1 MSFSSANIFIYS
13 HIFLNSSSDFRVS
26 NVLITPKIT
35 FLEKP
40 RVDVLFCSETEW
52 ATDKTGW
59 AKPTQAPPL
68 VAPLA
73 TIVCVSHLFEI

>member
-13 HIFLNSSSDFRVS
+13 HIFLNLFSDLRVS
-26 NVLITPKIT
+26 NVVIMPKIT

-52 ATDKTGW
+52 ATDKSG
-59 AKPTQAPPL
+59 
-68 VAPLA
+68 
-73 TIVCVSHLFEI
+73 